1 MGRAKKADFNQ
12 PKTRRKSVKEAQQY
26 VGGTSLEEDAEKL
39 AQGIKNEA
47 KRNKVGTGYNKPPA
61 SPSRKLKDML
71 GGLPL
76 TPEVPKDITSDA
88 IRDYLGSTKP
98 GSKAKP
104 GTFFSDNL
112 APLPKGAGYAV
123 GSDTTKGTRKY
134 VVAPVK
140 LKGDIPGQTRTI
152 NMALRR
158 EQFSI
163 LGGGDKGKLT
173 YTGRPG
179 EIIPVNGEL
188 RKIKPAAPLRT
199 NRPAPKGQILLPV
212 PKDYYSPEKTAERD
226 RTSVN
231 PITEQQNAERA
242 ARDAERNKGFEA
254 QYGKDY
260 DPKAQPGWASAP
272 SGGFQGTPTPYSKRV
287 PGKSPNTYDK
297 STAVQPYGSPKY
309 TGEVT
314 EENTQTG
321 RMTAGQVSGVAER
334 MTKGLR
340 AKGRTNVV
348 SGTMTKVGRGKAAV
362 SYPTYTTSYVP
373 KTAEE
378 LAAIPSTAPK
388 TEAGVAAA
396 AAAKTPEQLAAD
408 KKAIQGRADIN
419 AQKRAQNL
427 AAVRANRPGPKA

>member
-188 RKIKPAAPLRT
+188 RKIKTAAPLR
-199 NRPAPKGQILLPV
+199 ASGPV
-212 PKDYYSPEKTAERD
+212 PKGSVAGYRTPGTLTASEQTGKVTVVD
-226 RTSVN
+226 
-231 PITEQQNAERA
+231 PITERQNAERA
-242 ARDAERNKGFEA
+242 ARDAEREKNFVPTPGLPKGVTLGNQEA
-254 QYGKDY
+254 
-260 DPKAQPGWASAP
+260 P
-272 SGGFQGTPTPYSKRV
+272 TPTPYSKRV
-287 PGKSPNTYDK
+287 PGKSPNTYSK
-297 STAVQPYGSPKY
+297 ENAVQPYGSPKY

-314 EENTQTG
+314 EENTETG